1 MLSGADCD
9 PQLLEAYRILVTKVT
24 ISFVSNVNSN
34 FSLSLPLSLSLSLS
48 LSHSHSLSV
57 SLSLCL
63 SLSLSLSLKDSPTE
77 SVINWDIKRTYVGHE
92 FFQEAS
98 GKEALYKISKAYSVY
113 DTEVGYCQGFSFMAA
128 VLLLQVM
135 SIVCLSVGLFVLV
148 NVCIHSLIYI

>member
-1 MLSGADCD
+1 ML
-9 PQLLEAYRILVTKVT
+9 IV
-24 ISFVSNVNSN
+24 I
-34 FSLSLPLSLSLSLS
+34 SLPLSLYLCLCLSVSLSLSLS
-48 LSHSHSLSV
+48 LCLSV
-57 SLSLCL
+57 SV

-128 VLLLQVM
+128 VLLLQVKTV
-135 SIVCLSVGLFVLV
+135 VCLLVHLFVLV
-148 NVCIHSLIYI
+148 HVYIHSLIYIYRSIHLSIQ